1 MRPDKDTYRLPWG
14 ARVTRW
20 WRSNREALSL
30 GVVVVLTVG
39 AIAAFVSGNPII
51 GAGLAV
57 VALLYLIYAYT
68 NWFNDMH

>member
-1 MRPDKDTYRLPWG
+1 MTNYRLPLG
-14 ARVTRW
+14 ARITRW
-20 WRSNREALSL
+20 WRSNSETLSL

-39 AIAAFVSGNPII
+39 AIASFLARNPIL